1 MTWFKDLMGFDET
14 HYDATQA
21 QLQLQGT
28 ELVSEVNGRRYGIG
42 RLETPTLNEL
52 RAQATALRQRCK
64 GKLRVFNTVADAY
77 ALHGRAELQGALVQV
92 ASQFNL
98 LEMTGPDVSPEHG
111 VSRYASDPTQ
121 GPACAMAAGAATI
134 YRNYLAPVGEHAGQ
148 TRTRQINTLAD
159 LCQALPAGA
168 AIRMQN
174 GYAFLDDTTLAT
186 IDAALAQ
193 ASDAQLDAWRG
204 LLRIGL
210 HWDVQTT
217 APGPGQGQLLS
228 QAFCS
233 ALPVAYNNNARSTHW
248 ARLAT
253 LVLEAAYEATLCAA
267 VINQARGQS
276 DRVYL
281 TLLGGG
287 AFGNQPAWIEAALRR
302 ALDSVADLALQ
313 VHLVSHREVPASL
326 QALARRYQPV
336 GLNTHQTPTP

>member
-14 HYDATQA
+14 QYAPTQA
-21 QLQLQGT
+21 QLQLMGT
-28 ELVSEVNGRRYGIG
+28 ELVSKVNGRRYGIG

-52 RAQATALRQRCK
+52 RAQAAALRQPCAGR
-64 GKLRVFNTVADAY
+64 LQVFNTVADAY
-77 ALHGRAELQGALVQV
+77 ALHGHTELKGTLVQV

-98 LEMTGPDVSPEHG
+98 LEMTHPSVSPEDG
-111 VSRYASDPTQ
+111 VSRYAADLTQ

-134 YRNYLAPVGEHAGQ
+134 YRNYLAPVGEHIGQ
-148 TRTRQINTLAD
+148 TRTHQINTLSD
-159 LCQALPAGA
+159 LCQALPSGA

-174 GYAFLDDTTLAT
+174 GYALLGDKTLST
-186 IDAALAQ
+186 VDAALAH
-193 ASDAQLDAWRG
+193 ATEPQLDAWRG

-210 HWDVQTT
+210 HWDVETT

-233 ALPVAYNNNARSTHW
+233 ALPVSYNSNARSPHW

-267 VINQARGQS
+267 IVNQARGQS
-276 DRVYL
+276 NRVYL

-287 AFGNQPAWIEAALRR
+287 AFGNQSAWIEAALGR
-302 ALDSVADLALQ
+302 ALDSVADLDLQ
-313 VHLVSHREVPASL
+313 VHLVSYRDVPASL
-326 QALARRYQPV
+326 QALARRY
-336 GLNTHQTPTP
+336 